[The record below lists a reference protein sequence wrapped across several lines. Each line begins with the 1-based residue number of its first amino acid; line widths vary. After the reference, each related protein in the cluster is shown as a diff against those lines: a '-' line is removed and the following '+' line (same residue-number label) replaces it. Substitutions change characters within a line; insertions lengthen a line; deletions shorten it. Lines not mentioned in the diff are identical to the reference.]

1 MTVTNT
7 PAYYITT
14 ALEGFTVTNT
24 PAYFR
29 VQLKPAPEANLIKH
43 FWFLLTL
50 FFLKLHLFTI
60 QKNNSYIN
68 KTVKLTKKSEYMYA
82 ITFL

>member
-7 PAYYITT
+7 LAYYITEATT

-29 VQLKPAPEANLIKH
+29 GQLKPAPEANLIKH

-50 FFLKLHLFTI
+50 FF
-60 QKNNSYIN
+60 
-68 KTVKLTKKSEYMYA
+68 
-82 ITFL
+82 